1 MEGYAKMEKIVIEY
15 GDFLKEKRLAKGY
28 SQSKV
33 AELLGISQQR
43 YSRYELGQREPGLDF
58 IIEVASV
65 LGFKPGEF
73 FDKHKR

>member
-1 MEGYAKMEKIVIEY
+1 MERIVIEY

-58 IIEVASV
+58 IIEVAAV

>member
-73 FDKHKR
+73 FDEHKR